1 MAGTSEEVPNQEER
15 ESSVRRKYRDVADA
29 AQAAFESAAYAAA
42 AARIAVE
49 LSRSESSELSTPRE
63 HTAAEFF
70 HQAAAADGTEEIKR
84 NEAKSVLRRSF
95 SASSSD
101 SSDEE
106 GDVKGENS
114 EFVERKWKAIDSE
127 IGERKSEEGVEP
139 LDLNRRPISVRTKW
153 ARPR

>member
-1 MAGTSEEVPNQEER
+1 MPNQEER

-49 LSRSESSELSTPRE
+49 LSRSESSDLSTPRE
-63 HTAAEFF
+63 HIAAEIL
-70 HQAAAADGTEEIKR
+70 HRDVVAKVVDEMKP
-84 NEAKSVLRRSF
+84 NEGKSVLRRSF

-106 GDVKGENS
+106 GDVKGKNED
-114 EFVERKWKAIDSE
+114 EFVERNWNPIDSE
-127 IGERKSEEGVEP
+127 IGEEKRSEEDVVP
-139 LDLNRRPISVRTKW
+139 LDISRRPISVRTKW